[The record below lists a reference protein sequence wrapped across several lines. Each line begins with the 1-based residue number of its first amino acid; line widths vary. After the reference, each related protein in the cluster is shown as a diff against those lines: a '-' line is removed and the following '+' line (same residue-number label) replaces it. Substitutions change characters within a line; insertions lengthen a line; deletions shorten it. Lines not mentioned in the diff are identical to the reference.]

1 MWPPRWLDIKR
12 WIRFNVSGHEHS
24 NQCFGSGFGLDPDPT
39 GSGFGLDPD
48 PTGSV
53 FNWVGGSGGWES
65 GSRQAKKGKN
75 LKTYMTVFDQ
85 KIYTFFSN
93 FVIINLG
100 LILT

>member
-24 NQCFGSGFGLDPDPT
+24 NQCF

-85 KIYTFFSN
+85 KIYTFLSN